1 MNQDNDLQLLRCRL
15 ERLERT
21 HRRYRRIGGAL
32 LLIATLPL
40 AAFALQQDPEQPAK
54 GGDTLQ
60 VHKLEITDDQGAVVA
75 HFGINED
82 GRPEL
87 LLRDPQKRKR
97 LLLQITKK
105 YEEPA
110 LFIRDD
116 EEMNRLTLIVDA
128 AGNPHVVLGEKGQ
141 KPRAQLT
148 VSERGAPSLSFRHR
162 DGGLYAGIGLHADG
176 KPWIIPEAGGGEKLP
191 DPTPLPAE
199 TGEAKPADAGKGKG
213 DK

>member
-1 MNQDNDLQLLRCRL
+1 MNQDTDSELLRCRL
-15 ERLERT
+15 ERLERA

-32 LLIATLPL
+32 LLVATLPL
-40 AAFALQQDPEQPAK
+40 AAFVLRQDPKPAAP
-54 GGDTLQ
+54 GSDTLQ
-60 VHKLEITDDQGAVVA
+60 VHKLEITDEKGDVVA
-75 HFGINED
+75 HFGMNEE

-97 LLLQITKK
+97 VLLQIAKK

-110 LFIRDD
+110 LFIRDE

-128 AGNPHVVLGEKGQ
+128 AGNPHVVLSEKGQ

-162 DGGLYAGIGLHADG
+162 DGGLYGGIGLHADG
-176 KPWIIPEAGGGEKLP
+176 KPWIIPEAGAGEKLP
-191 DPTPLPAE
+191 EPVPLPVESGDSKA
-199 TGEAKPADAGKGKG
+199 GDAGKGKG